1 MTSDEQKL
9 TECMRLWPPDE
20 RINTSEDFK
29 KVIEHPH
36 TGANEKKD
44 LLTALHAM
52 FASHATDNFSERK
65 TFLDSLAKIVA
76 ILPRRNQYSN
86 RTQTAELAQQALQNV
101 QDKILTR
108 NLIRLSLGRAKQ
120 GLVFEDDKP
129 MLTQI
134 QDAFRQ
140 VP

>member
-1 MTSDEQKL
+1 MNASIQV
-9 TECMRLWPPDE
+9 
-20 RINTSEDFK
+20 DFK

-52 FASHATDNFSERK
+52 FAIHTTDNFSERK

-120 GLVFEDDKP
+120 GLVFEDDIP
-129 MLTQI
+129 MLARI
-134 QDAFRQ
+134 NDAYTQ